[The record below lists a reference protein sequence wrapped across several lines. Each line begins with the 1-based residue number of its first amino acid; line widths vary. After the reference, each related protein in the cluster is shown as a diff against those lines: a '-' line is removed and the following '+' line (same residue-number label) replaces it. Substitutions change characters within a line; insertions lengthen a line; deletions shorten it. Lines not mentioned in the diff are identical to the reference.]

1 MVGISP
7 LISSNYFRSPKPEGT
22 TIVRSSSIAFEDQS
36 QPASTTTYFLLVP
49 LESLNGIAE
58 I

>member
-22 TIVRSSSIAFEDQS
+22 TIVRSSIAFEDQS
-36 QPASTTTYFLLVP
+36 QPASTTTYVLLVP